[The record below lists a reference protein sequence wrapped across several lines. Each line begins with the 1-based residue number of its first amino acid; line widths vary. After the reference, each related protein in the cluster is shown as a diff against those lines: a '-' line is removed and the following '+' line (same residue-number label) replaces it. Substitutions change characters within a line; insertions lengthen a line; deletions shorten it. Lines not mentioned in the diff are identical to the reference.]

1 MFGSG
6 TTTLEKKKNKKIDD
20 IVKIVKYLEESGLL
34 IKGVS
39 KTIKN
44 EAKEQK
50 GVFLGMLLESLGASS
65 LGNLLMGKGAMAA
78 SQERSKTLASRA
90 NMPGR
95 GAITA
100 GESTVKTV
108 QDFKCRFIL

>member
-6 TTTLEKKKNKKIDD
+6 TTTLVIANKKMDD
-20 IVKIVKYLEESGLL
+20 IIKIVKYLEESGLL

-50 GVFLGMLLESLGASS
+50 GVFLGMLLESLSASL
-65 LGNLLMGKGAMAA
+65 LGNLLLGKGAMET
-78 SQERSKTLASRA
+78 SQERSKTLPSRA

-100 GESTVKTV
+100 GKSTVKTV